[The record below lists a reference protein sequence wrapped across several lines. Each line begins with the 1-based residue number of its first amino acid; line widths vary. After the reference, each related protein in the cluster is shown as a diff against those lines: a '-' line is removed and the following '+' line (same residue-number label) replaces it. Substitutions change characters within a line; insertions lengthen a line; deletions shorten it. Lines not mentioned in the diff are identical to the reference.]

1 LTCYV
6 HNLTLQCVNILK
18 TIHKG
23 AVMRTNI
30 VIDDNLMI
38 DVLKITGLKTKKDA
52 VDLGLKTLLKLKKQD
67 EIKKFKGKLT
77 WDDDLDRMRTD

>member
-1 LTCYV
+1 
-6 HNLTLQCVNILK
+6 
-18 TIHKG
+18 
-23 AVMRTNI
+23 MRTNI

-52 VDLGLKTLLKLKKQD
+52 VELGLKTLLKLKKQD